1 MKIRLEAEGHNAEI
15 EVLCDD
21 LDINDVWQDLIRPAL
36 LAFGYQ
42 EKTVDSLTN
51 ETNLEETSE

>member
-21 LDINDVWQDLIRPAL
+21 LDINDVWQDLIRPVL

-42 EKTVDSLTN
+42 EETVDSLVK
-51 ETNLEETSE
+51 EEK

>member
-42 EKTVDSLTN
+42 EKTVDGLVN
-51 ETNLEETSE
+51 EDHIEETSE